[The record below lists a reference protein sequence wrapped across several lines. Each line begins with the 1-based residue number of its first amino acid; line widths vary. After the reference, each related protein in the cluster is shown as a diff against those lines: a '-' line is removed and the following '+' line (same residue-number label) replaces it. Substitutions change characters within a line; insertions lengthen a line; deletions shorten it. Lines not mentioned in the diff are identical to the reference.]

1 MVNATNVNG
10 NTTVTWDPT
19 IDVTIPG
26 SAVGG
31 GYTATIT
38 HSVS

>member
-1 MVNATNVNG
+1 MTS
-10 NTTVTWDPT
+10 TITWDPT

-26 SAVGG
+26 SAIAG

>member
-1 MVNATNVNG
+1 VAG
-10 NTTVTWDPT
+10 NTTVSWDPT
-19 IDVTIPG
+19 IGVNVPANAI
-26 SAVGG
+26 SG